1 LLKERQL
8 KAKLAINLKGDD
20 MLDTKI
26 ISQLQKIVG
35 KEAVLTAKEDLNA
48 YSYDGTTT
56 WAHLPDVVV
65 LPTTA
70 EQVSQIL
77 KLADE
82 NRVPVTP
89 RGAGTNVSGG
99 SIPIKGGIV
108 LCTTR
113 MTKILDI
120 NKTNLT
126 ATVEPGVVL
135 QDFNMALAKEGLF
148 YPPDPQSF
156 LGCTIG
162 GTVAE
167 NAGGPYC
174 VKYGVTKQYVVGL
187 EVVLANGYVMKLGGV
202 TVKNRTGYELM
213 MLFIGSEGT
222 LGIITKVTLR
232 LLPMPPASK
241 TMMAVFDDMSA
252 GGQAVSNILARGV
265 IPAKVE
271 FVDNFVIRRIEEMT
285 PMGLPVDAKALLLL
299 QADGSPAAVEVESGQ
314 IVDILKKSGAKEVKV
329 AQDASEAAKYWGMRR
344 AGFAAVFGAAKTVM
358 AEDVA
363 VPRDKLA
370 EFIHK
375 LEEISQRTGF
385 FIQCLGHAGDGNLHP
400 AIFTDVSDKEN
411 FAKAQQT
418 MEEIFEAALSLG
430 GVLSGEHGIGL
441 EKQRFLSRAMDPVA
455 LDLMKKI
462 KGLLDP
468 NHILN
473 PGKIWEEEA

>member
-1 LLKERQL
+1 MMDKKVITQL
-8 KAKLAINLKGDD
+8 RKV
-20 MLDTKI
+20 
-26 ISQLQKIVG
+26 VG
-35 KEAVLTAKEDLNA
+35 EDAVLTSKEDLNA
-48 YSYDGTTT
+48 YSYDGTAT
-56 WAHLPDVVV
+56 WAHAPDVVV

-82 NRVPVTP
+82 GKIPVTP

-113 MTKILDI
+113 MNKILDI
-120 NKTNLT
+120 NKTNMT

-135 QDFNMALAKEGLF
+135 QDLNLALAKENLF

-174 VKYGVTKQYVVGL
+174 VKYGVTKQYVLGL
-187 EVVLANGYVMKLGGV
+187 EVVLANGYIMKLGGV

-213 MLFIGSEGT
+213 MLFTGSEGT
-222 LGIITKVTLR
+222 LGLITKITLK
-232 LLPMPPASK
+232 LIPMPPANK
-241 TMMAVFDDMSA
+241 TMMAVFDDMA
-252 GGQAVSNILARGV
+252 VGGQAVSNILASGV
-265 IPAKVE
+265 VPAKIE
-271 FVDNFVIRRIEEMT
+271 FVDNFVLQRIEEMT
-285 PMGLPVDAKALLLL
+285 PMGLPVEAKALLLL
-299 QADGSPAAVEVESGQ
+299 QADGSPAAVEAESKQ
-314 IVDILKKSGAKEVKV
+314 IVDILKKSGAREIKV
-329 AQDASEAAKYWGMRR
+329 AKDANEAMKYWKMRS
-344 AGFAAVFGAAKTVM
+344 AGFAATFGAAHTVL

-370 EFIHK
+370 DFIHK
-375 LEEISQRTGF
+375 LEEISERTGF
-385 FIQCLGHAGDGNLHP
+385 FISYLGHAGDGNLHP
-400 AIFTDVSDKEN
+400 SIFTDIRNKEE
-411 FAKAQQT
+411 FARAQKA
-418 MEEIFEAALSLG
+418 MEEIFEAALSVG

-441 EKQRFLSRAMDPVA
+441 EKQRFLKKAMDPVA
-455 LDLMKKI
+455 LNLMRKI
-462 KGLLDP
+462 KAILDP

-473 PGKIWEEEA
+473 PGKIWEEERV

>member
-1 LLKERQL
+1 
-8 KAKLAINLKGDD
+8 
-20 MLDTKI
+20 MLDKKV
-26 ISQLQKIVG
+26 ISQLRKIVD
-35 KEAVLTAKEDLNA
+35 EDAVLTSKEDLNA

-56 WAHLPDVVV
+56 WVHMPDVVV

-82 NRVPVTP
+82 NKIPVTP

-108 LCTTR
+108 LCTTK
-113 MTKILDI
+113 MNKILDI

-135 QDFNMALAKEGLF
+135 QDFNNALAKQGLF

-162 GTVAE
+162 GTIAE

-174 VKYGVTKQYVVGL
+174 VKYGVTKQYVLGL
-187 EVVLANGYVMKLGGV
+187 EVVLANGYIMKLGGV

-213 MLFIGSEGT
+213 MLFTGSEGT
-222 LGIITKVTLR
+222 LGVITKVTLR
-232 LLPMPPASK
+232 LLPMPPANK
-241 TMMAVFDDMSA
+241 TMMAIFDDMA
-252 GGQAVSNILARGV
+252 VGGQAVSSIMASGV
-265 IPAKVE
+265 VPAKVE

-285 PMGLPVDAKALLLL
+285 PMGLPVDAKALLLI
-299 QADGSPAAVEVESGQ
+299 QADGSPAAVEAESAQ
-314 IVDILKKSGAKEVKV
+314 VVDILKKSGAKEVRV
-329 AQDASEAAKYWGMRR
+329 AKDADEAARYWKMRSG
-344 AGFAAVFGAAKTVM
+344 GFAAVFGAAHTVM

-370 EFIHK
+370 EFIRK
-375 LEEISQRTGF
+375 LDEISERTGF
-385 FIQCLGHAGDGNLHP
+385 FIQYLGHAGDGNLHP
-400 AIFTDVSDKEN
+400 SIFTDIRNKEE
-411 FAKAQQT
+411 FERAQQT

-441 EKQRFLSRAMDPVA
+441 EKQRFLKRAMDPIA
-455 LDLMKKI
+455 LNLMQKI
-462 KGLLDP
+462 KAILDP

-473 PGKIWEEEA
+473 PGKIWEEERV

>member
-1 LLKERQL
+1 
-8 KAKLAINLKGDD
+8 
-20 MLDTKI
+20 MLEKKV
-26 ISQLQKIVG
+26 ISQLRKIVG
-35 KEAVLTAKEDLNA
+35 KDAVLTSKEDLNA

-56 WAHLPDVVV
+56 WAHMPDVVV
-65 LPTTA
+65 LPRTA
-70 EQVSQIL
+70 EHVSQIL

-82 NRVPVTP
+82 NKIPVTP

-108 LCTTR
+108 LCTTK
-113 MTKILDI
+113 MNKILDI

-135 QDFNMALAKEGLF
+135 QDFNMALAKQGLF

-162 GTVAE
+162 GTIAE

-174 VKYGVTKQYVVGL
+174 LKYGVTKQYVLGL
-187 EVVLANGYVMKLGGV
+187 EVVLANGYIMKLGGV

-213 MLFIGSEGT
+213 MLFTGSEGT
-222 LGIITKVTLR
+222 LGVITKITLR
-232 LLPMPPASK
+232 LIPMPLANK
-241 TMMAVFDDMSA
+241 TMMAIFDDMA
-252 GGQAVSNILARGV
+252 VGGQAVSNIMASGV
-265 IPAKVE
+265 VPAKVE

-285 PMGLPVDAKALLLL
+285 PMGLPVDAKALLLI
-299 QADGSPAAVEVESGQ
+299 QADGSPSAVEAESEQ
-314 IVDILKKSGAKEVKV
+314 IVGILKKSGAKEVRV
-329 AQDASEAAKYWGMRR
+329 AKDADEAARYWKMRSG
-344 AGFAAVFGAAKTVM
+344 GFAAVFGAAHTVM

-370 EFIHK
+370 EFIRK
-375 LEEISQRTGF
+375 LDEISERTGF

-400 AIFTDVSDKEN
+400 SIFTDIRDKEN
-411 FAKAQQT
+411 FAKAQKT

-441 EKQRFLSRAMDPVA
+441 EKQRFLKRAMDPVA
-455 LDLMKKI
+455 LNLMIKI
-462 KGLLDP
+462 KGILDP
-468 NHILN
+468 NNILN
-473 PGKIWEEEA
+473 PGKIWEEERV

>member
-1 LLKERQL
+1 
-8 KAKLAINLKGDD
+8 
-20 MLDTKI
+20 MLEKKV
-26 ISQLQKIVG
+26 ISQLGKIVG
-35 KEAVLTAKEDLNA
+35 KDALLTSKEDLNA

-56 WAHLPDVVV
+56 WTHVPDVVV
-65 LPTTA
+65 LPTAT

-82 NRVPVTP
+82 NKIPVTP

-108 LCTTR
+108 LCTTK
-113 MTKILDI
+113 MNKILDI

-135 QDFNMALAKEGLF
+135 QDFNNALAKQGLF

-174 VKYGVTKQYVVGL
+174 VKYGVTKQYVLGL
-187 EVVLANGYVMKLGGV
+187 EVVLANGYIMKLGGV
-202 TVKNRTGYELM
+202 TVKNRTGYELV
-213 MLFIGSEGT
+213 MLFTGSEGT
-222 LGIITKVTLR
+222 LGVITKITLR
-232 LLPMPPASK
+232 LLPMPLANK
-241 TMMAVFDDMSA
+241 TMMAIFDDMA
-252 GGQAVSNILARGV
+252 VGGQAVSNILASGV
-265 IPAKVE
+265 VPAKVE

-299 QADGSPAAVEVESGQ
+299 QADGSPAAVEAESQQ
-314 IVDILKKSGAKEVKV
+314 IVDILKKSGAKEVRV
-329 AQDASEAAKYWGMRR
+329 AKDASEAAMYWKMRSG
-344 AGFAAVFGAAKTVM
+344 GFAAVFGAAHTVM

-370 EFIHK
+370 EFIRK
-375 LEEISQRTGF
+375 LGEISERTGF
-385 FIQCLGHAGDGNLHP
+385 FIQYLGHAGDGNLHP
-400 AIFTDVSDKEN
+400 SIFTDIRNEEE
-411 FAKAQQT
+411 FARAQRA

-441 EKQRFLSRAMDPVA
+441 EKQRFLKRAMDPVA
-455 LDLMKKI
+455 LNLMRKI
-462 KGLLDP
+462 KGILDP
-468 NHILN
+468 NNILN
-473 PGKIWEEEA
+473 PGKIWEEERV

>member
-1 LLKERQL
+1 
-8 KAKLAINLKGDD
+8 
-20 MLDTKI
+20 MLEKKI
-26 ISQLQKIVG
+26 ITQLRNIVG
-35 KEAVLTAKEDLNA
+35 KDAVLTSREDLNA
-48 YSYDGTTT
+48 YSYDGTAT
-56 WAHLPDVVV
+56 WAHAPDVVV

-82 NRVPVTP
+82 NRIPVTP

-99 SIPIKGGIV
+99 SVPIKGGIV

-113 MTKILDI
+113 MNKILDI

-135 QDFNMALAKEGLF
+135 QDFNIALAKQGLF

-174 VKYGVTKQYVVGL
+174 VKYGVTKQYVLGL
-187 EVVLANGYVMKLGGV
+187 EVVLANGYIMKLGGV
-202 TVKNRTGYELM
+202 TVKNRTGYELI
-213 MLFIGSEGT
+213 MLFTGSEGT
-222 LGIITKVTLR
+222 LGLITKITLR
-232 LLPMPPASK
+232 LIPMPPANK
-241 TMMAVFDDMSA
+241 TMMAVFDDMA
-252 GGQAVSNILARGV
+252 VGGQAVSNILASGV
-265 IPAKVE
+265 VPAKVE
-271 FVDNFVIRRIEEMT
+271 FVDNFVLRRIEEMT
-285 PMGLPVDAKALLLL
+285 PMGLPVEAKALLLL
-299 QADGSPAAVEVESGQ
+299 QADGSPAAVEAESKQ
-314 IVDILKKSGAKEVKV
+314 IVDILKKSGAKEIKV
-329 AQDASEAAKYWGMRR
+329 ARDASEAAMYWKMRS
-344 AGFAAVFGAAKTVM
+344 AGFAATFGAAHTVM

-370 EFIHK
+370 EFIRK
-375 LEEISQRTGF
+375 LDEISERTGF
-385 FIQCLGHAGDGNLHP
+385 FISYLGHAGDGNLHP
-400 AIFTDVSDKEN
+400 SIFTDIRNKEE
-411 FAKAQQT
+411 FARAQQA

-441 EKQRFLSRAMDPVA
+441 EKQRFLKRAMDPVA
-455 LDLMKKI
+455 LNLMRKI
-462 KGLLDP
+462 KAILDP

-473 PGKIWEEEA
+473 PGKIWEEERV